1 MRIAITGSKGQLG
14 SYLERQFHEHELL
27 SIDVPETDI
36 TQVDSITPA
45 IVQFQPEVVIHT
57 AAYTNV
63 DGCARDPDLAFRVN
77 ALGTQNVALAC
88 QQAGAAMVHISTN
101 EVFDGRK
108 GAGYLEYEDRNPIN
122 PYARTKYAAERYVEM
137 LLNRF
142 YIVRIAWL
150 FGPGGNNFV
159 SKICSIARERERLGI
174 VIDEISSPTYVPHLA
189 EALARLIQTGRYGI
203 YHLTNEGV
211 CSRFEFA
218 SYFLPL
224 AGLGHVKLD
233 PITSDQFQ
241 RASTPPLHCVIRNF
255 AAATTLGIQ
264 LPHWHD
270 AVQDYFARERGEP
283 A

>member
-1 MRIAITGSKGQLG
+1 MRITITGSKGQLG
-14 SYLERQFHEHELL
+14 SYLEGYFQGHELL
-27 SIDVPETDI
+27 SIDVPEYDI
-36 TQVDSITPA
+36 TQVESITPA
-45 IVQFQPEVVIHT
+45 IVQFEPDVVIHT

-63 DGCARDPDLAFRVN
+63 DGCAKDPDLALRVN
-77 ALGTQNVALAC
+77 TLGTQNVALAC
-88 QQAGAAMVHISTN
+88 QKAGAAMVHISTN

-108 GAGYLEYEDRNPIN
+108 GEAYLEYEERNPIN
-122 PYARTKYAAERYVEM
+122 AYARTKYAAERYVEM

-150 FGPGGNNFV
+150 FGPGGTNFI
-159 SKICSIARERERLGI
+159 SKICALASERERLGI

-189 EALARLIQTGRYGI
+189 EALAKLIQTEHYGV

-211 CSRFEFA
+211 CSRHEFA
-218 SYFLPL
+218 AYFLPL
-224 AGLGHVKLD
+224 AGLGRVKLD
-233 PITSDQFQ
+233 SITSDQFK

-255 AAATTLGIQ
+255 AAATSLGIT

-270 AVQDYFARERGEP
+270 AVQDYFARQRGEP